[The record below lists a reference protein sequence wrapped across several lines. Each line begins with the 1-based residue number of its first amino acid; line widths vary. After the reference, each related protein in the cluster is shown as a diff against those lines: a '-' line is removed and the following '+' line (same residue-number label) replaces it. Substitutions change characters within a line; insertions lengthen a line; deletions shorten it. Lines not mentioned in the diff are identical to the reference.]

1 MNNLISYATT
11 DAEIEA
17 CFPAFALLRPHL
29 KQENF
34 LAQVRRQEVQGYRI
48 VTLHSEGKVQSVAGF
63 RFAEFL
69 VWGKILYIDD
79 LSTLEEAR
87 GKGFASLMIDWL
99 VQHAREAG
107 CQSVQLDTGFSRHD
121 AHRLYLKKGFHLHC
135 QHLALDLLK

>member
-1 MNNLISYATT
+1 MNNIISYATT

-17 CFPAFALLRPHL
+17 GFPVFALLRPHL
-29 KQENF
+29 NQANF
-34 LAQVRRQEVQGYRI
+34 LAQVRRQEIQGYRI
-48 VTLHSEGKVQSVAGF
+48 ITLHSEGKVQSVAGF
-63 RFAEFL
+63 RLAEFL
-69 VWGKILYIDD
+69 VWGKVLYIDD

-99 VQHAREAG
+99 VNHARENN

-135 QHLALDLLK
+135 HHLALNLE